1 MNIISRKRVINDM
14 KDLIKEAFGVK
25 NGSKMI
31 VVGIIT
37 SIIYSIINTLITIW
51 IAKSLQFGVE
61 DLSIAYQYLM
71 LIVIACVVNV
81 IISFINDMICS
92 IIKHLMYTELNNNM
106 SEKLAG
112 ADYSFFEN
120 YGTNYITT
128 VNGSLTS
135 ISKVYNIIMTLI
147 DDAMSI
153 TITIIAIAIINKVLI
168 IPIFIIYT
176 AGLYLCSK
184 LFKRIQIIDTKFD
197 NEKLARNKELQMLI
211 NGFSDVRTMCTQNKH
226 LRNIYNFN
234 KSVMVMI
241 TKRNRLIALSSGLCE
256 TLDGFI
262 TISAIVISIFLINN
276 GLLQNTIAMS
286 LVMYAWRL
294 TYPLIGCLELV
305 GAISETIP
313 QFKKYKNIMDY
324 ENKVIDGDVTLT
336 GFSNEISI
344 ENLSFAYNTS
354 DTVLNDI
361 SIKIHKGEKIGICG
375 TSGEGKST
383 IIKLLN
389 RFYDPNDGSI
399 CIDGMDIRHFTL
411 DSLRNRIG
419 TVSQKVYIFEGTVKE
434 NIIYGNHDVSE
445 YDVIEASKKACLYDF
460 IQSLPEKFNTNI
472 GVDGLKLS
480 GGQQQRIALAR
491 IFLSNIDIVLLDEA
505 TSALDNESEAM
516 IQKSLAQLNDK
527 TIIAVAHRLSTIKNF
542 DRIIVFNNHTIAEV
556 GSHEELLKMN
566 GIYASLLKV
575 NK

>member
-1 MNIISRKRVINDM
+1 M

-31 VVGIIT
+31 IVGIIT
-37 SIIYSIINTLITIW
+37 FIIYSIINTVITVW

-61 DLSIAYQYLM
+61 DLSIAYKYLM
-71 LIVIACVVNV
+71 LIVIGCTVNV
-81 IISFINDMICS
+81 IVSFINDMVCN
-92 IIKHLMYTELNNNM
+92 IIKYLMYTEMNYRI
-106 SEKLAG
+106 SEKLAK
-112 ADYSFFEN
+112 ADYSFFEK

-128 VNGSLTS
+128 VNDSLIS
-135 ISKVYNIIMTLI
+135 ISKVYNVILSLI
-147 DDAMSI
+147 DNITSI
-153 TITIIAIAIINKVLI
+153 TITIIAIAIINKILI
-168 IPIFIIYT
+168 IPVFVIYT
-176 AGLYLCSK
+176 LGIYLCSK
-184 LFKRIQIIDTKFD
+184 LFKLITVIDRKFD
-197 NEKLARNKELQMLI
+197 NEKHARNKELQMLI
-211 NGFSDVRTMCTQNKH
+211 SGFSDVRTMCTQNKH

-234 KSVMVMI
+234 KSIIRMI
-241 TKRNRLIALSSGLCE
+241 TKRNKLIALSSGLCE

-262 TISAIVISIFLINN
+262 TISAIVVSIFLINN
-276 GLLQNTIAMS
+276 GLLQSTIAMS

-294 TYPLIGCLELV
+294 TYPLVGCLDLV

-313 QFKKYKNIMDY
+313 QFKKYKDIMDY

-336 GFSNEISI
+336 EFSNEISI

-354 DTVLNDI
+354 DTVLNNV

-389 RFYDPNDGSI
+389 RFYDPNSGSI
-399 CIDGMDIRHFTL
+399 RIDGMDIRKFTL
-411 DSLRNRIG
+411 DSLRKRIG
-419 TVSQKVYIFEGTVKE
+419 TVSQKVYIFEGTIEE
-434 NIIYGNHDVSE
+434 NIIYGNPDASE
-445 YDVIEASKKACLYDF
+445 YDMIEASKKACLYDF

-491 IFLSNIDIVLLDEA
+491 VFLSNIDIVLLDEA
-505 TSALDNESEAM
+505 TSSLDNESEAI
-516 IQKSLAQLNDK
+516 IQRSLSKLADK
-527 TIIAVAHRLSTIKNF
+527 TIIAVAHRLSTIENF
-542 DRIIVFNNHTIAEV
+542 DKIIVLNNHTIAEV
-556 GSHEELLKMN
+556 GSHEELVKRN

-575 NK
+575 NKQ